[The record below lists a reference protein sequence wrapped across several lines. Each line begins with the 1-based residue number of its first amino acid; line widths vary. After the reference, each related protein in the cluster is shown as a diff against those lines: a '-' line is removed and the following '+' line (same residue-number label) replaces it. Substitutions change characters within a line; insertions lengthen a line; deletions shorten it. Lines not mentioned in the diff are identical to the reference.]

1 MHPRLLYGCPLLIA
15 TALSSLLAGCGATA
29 TSYKITPV
37 PADRTLEEAVLID
50 EGGLLPAKIV
60 VIDVDGVIV
69 NKRGSA
75 LFSEGENPV
84 SLFVEKL
91 DRAANDPRVKGLVI
105 RINSPG
111 GSVTASDI
119 MYQELMHW
127 KERTCHK
134 KPVVA
139 MMMDVAAS
147 GGYYLSCGCD
157 EIVAQPTTVTGSIG
171 VIMQMFNVVGTMRKI
186 GVETDAIKSGKM
198 KDAGSPFREL
208 KPEERQ
214 VYQRLVDTYFDRFV
228 KVVATGR
235 PKLDEAKVRAIADG
249 RVYSA
254 QEALELGFIDKI
266 GSLREALADVKDQI
280 GATRVRVV
288 AYQRPLGWK
297 PNIYAE
303 NPAPAP
309 QMNMINIQLPE
320 SWAAYSEPQFMYLW
334 SPGM

>member
-1 MHPRLLYGCPLLIA
+1 VYPRPLYRALPVIA
-15 TALSSLLAGCGATA
+15 VVVAALLAGCGSTP

-37 PADRTLEEAVLID
+37 PSDRTLEEATMIE
-50 EGGLLPAKIV
+50 EGGFLPAKIV
-60 VIDVDGVIV
+60 LIDVDGVIV
-69 NKRGSA
+69 NKRSSG
-75 LFSEGENPV
+75 LLSEGEHPV

-91 DRAANDPRVKGLVI
+91 DKAANDSSVKGLVI

-119 MYQELMHW
+119 MYQELVHW

-134 KPVVA
+134 KPVVG

-157 EIVAQPTTVTGSIG
+157 EIVAEPTTVTGSIG

-186 GVETDAIKSGKM
+186 GVETDAVKSGKM
-198 KDAGSPFREL
+198 KDAGSPFREI

-214 VYQRLVDTYFDRFV
+214 VFQRLVDNYFDRFV
-228 KVVATGR
+228 KVVVAGR
-235 PKLDEAKVRAIADG
+235 PKLDEAKVRAVADG

-280 GATRVRVV
+280 GAKHVRVV
-288 AYQRPLGWK
+288 TYQRPLGWK

-334 SPGM
+334 APGL